1 MSTLFQLYD
10 EATASFDDSMCSVCS
25 LCGDLRMRGPDNDDD
40 ETQDLDH
47 GSARLMQQELRY
59 LRQNYQGL
67 KVAVDKIL
75 DDHEGRIR
83 GLGKQVADLE
93 NQKYLV
99 IGAGGRCGVA
109 RQRPDPVICQ
119 MREGI

>member
-1 MSTLFQLYD
+1 MTSLFQIYD
-10 EATASFDDSMCSVCS
+10 EATATFDDSMCAVCS

-40 ETQDLDH
+40 EAQDLDH

-67 KVAVDKIL
+67 KISVDKIL
-75 DDHEGRIR
+75 DDHEDRIR
-83 GLGKQVADLE
+83 LLNIRIGELE

-99 IGAGGRCGVA
+99 IGGGA
-109 RQRPDPVICQ
+109 VIGWLGSVL
-119 MREGI
+119 MRLFIK